1 MDRWTD
7 GQMDRQ
13 IDRLGRQEG
22 RQVER
27 KEGRRK
33 AGKKSRKVGR
43 EDRMVQ
49 GFVSLEP
56 LSAGSHGEALVAG
69 LGQLGALQS
78 NATLPFPKRKHR
90 TSPVKDDCFH
100 HSRMIVHFL

>member
-1 MDRWTD
+1 MDRW
-7 GQMDRQ
+7 
-13 IDRLGRQEG
+13 IDRLINWEG
-22 RQVER
+22 RKVGRWKER
-27 KEGRRK
+27 KVGGRRE
-33 AGKKSRKVGR
+33 KSRKVGR
-43 EDRMVQ
+43 QDRMVQ

-78 NATLPFPKRKHR
+78 SAMQLYPSPKNRKHR

-100 HSRMIVHFL
+100 HSRMSVHFL